1 MNLEFTVRQ
10 FIINNYVYLSRKQA
24 VLDKHIRHKKD
35 IPDDAWYE
43 NDFYHYAHHLAL
55 KNEVNEWINE
65 CRDIW
70 KYWKDKPVDRARV
83 IDEFIDIIHFIA
95 LIFNKDAI
103 VRNAIMSN
111 DLTSLED
118 DIKNRI
124 NYYHFNSDDA
134 TPHDLKP
141 LEALACLD
149 TMERTNDIATLLI
162 NGLRIMMGY
171 YQFTSQDIIH
181 AYDKKNQV
189 NFDRQNQGW

>member
-124 NYYHFNSDDA
+124 NYYHFIR
-134 TPHDLKP
+134 LK
-141 LEALACLD
+141 
-149 TMERTNDIATLLI
+149 I
-162 NGLRIMMGY
+162 NKFI
-171 YQFTSQDIIH
+171 
-181 AYDKKNQV
+181 
-189 NFDRQNQGW
+189 